1 MPDEI
6 VKTIYNDACL
16 RAEYLSKIYL
26 DRVATGGVKV
36 VRTKSMDHE
45 REAQWWNTDLATLR
59 SERDKAVD
67 ECRAEQ
73 GLPKLNRRFAMLAGS
88 RRVPPRTLR

>member
-1 MPDEI
+1 MADP
-6 VKTIYNDACL
+6 VVPTIYNDPCL
-16 RAEYLSKIYL
+16 RAEYLTKIYL
-26 DRVATGGVKV
+26 DRVASGGVKV

-67 ECRAEQ
+67 ECRAQQ
-73 GLPKLNRRFAMLAGS
+73 GLPKLQRRFAMLAGS
-88 RRVPPRTLR
+88 RRTSPRTIT